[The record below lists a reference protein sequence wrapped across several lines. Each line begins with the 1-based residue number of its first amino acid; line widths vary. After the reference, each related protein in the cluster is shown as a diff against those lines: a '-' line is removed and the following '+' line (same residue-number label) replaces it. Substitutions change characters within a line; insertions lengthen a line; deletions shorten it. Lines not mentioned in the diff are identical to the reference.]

1 MVCTAD
7 EMAWR
12 LEQFSSA
19 RVNAGEVPNIVQGP
33 VLVSKEL
40 WKSPGPGLLQ
50 AQHPI
55 AEQPPESF
63 EAPERVLINPEI
75 KDIRPLQNWF
85 ERWLFPDA
93 PNREK

>member
-12 LEQFSSA
+12 LEQVSSA

-33 VLVSKEL
+33 VLVGKEL
-40 WKSPGPGLLQ
+40 WKSPGSGLLQ

-63 EAPERVLINPEI
+63 EAPERVLITH
-75 KDIRPLQNWF
+75 
-85 ERWLFPDA
+85 
-93 PNREK
+93 